1 MIRRLTKNNAS
12 ANESRGIPKPDPAT
26 AVFYP
31 VAKVEKIKPGEMR
44 YVEVG
49 PDDEPVCLINM
60 DGEFYALN
68 DCCTH
73 EDASLSDGEI
83 VGDEIECP
91 LHGGSFEIRTGLPT
105 SFPVVVPTQ
114 TYLVRVVGD
123 VIEVG
128 MRAK

>member
-1 MIRRLTKNNAS
+1 MIRRLIKNNES
-12 ANESRGIPKPDPAT
+12 AKESRGIPKPDPAT

-31 VAKVEKIKPGEMR
+31 VAKVDKIKPGELR

-49 PDDEPVCLINM
+49 PDDEPVCLVNM

-83 VGDEIECP
+83 VGDELECP